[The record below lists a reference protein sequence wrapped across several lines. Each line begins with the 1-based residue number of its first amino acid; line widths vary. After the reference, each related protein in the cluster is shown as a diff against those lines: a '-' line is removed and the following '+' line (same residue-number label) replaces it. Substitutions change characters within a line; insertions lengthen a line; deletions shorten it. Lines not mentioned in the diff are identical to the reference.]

1 MILAECLLQAVTVSH
16 YTILPDASIWS
27 TPPAYLDPGTGSLII
42 QMLIGGLIGGAVAAK
57 VFWKRGAARLKG
69 LMGRSK
75 HDEGND

>member
-1 MILAECLLQAVTVSH
+1 MVFAECLLQAAAVSQF
-16 YTILPDASIWS
+16 TIAPDASIWS
-27 TPPAYLDPGTGSLII
+27 TSPAYLDPGTGSLII

-75 HDEGND
+75 HDEGDS